1 MSAIASGWPG
11 AQRKPVGEDADED
24 MVQPDS
30 ARVLERRANQE
41 GAMQPNT
48 EYKRG
53 GTIPLDCAWC
63 KVEFPHIIDLLA
75 HVDEEHLAAAVY
87 PIAA

>member
-1 MSAIASGWPG
+1 MSP
-11 AQRKPVGEDADED
+11 RKPVHGPSLED

-30 ARVLERRANQE
+30 ARVLERRAKRE

-48 EYKRG
+48 ENKRG
-53 GTIPLDCAWC
+53 GAIPLDCAWC
-63 KVEFPHIIDLLA
+63 KVEFAHIIDLLA
-75 HVDEEHLAAAVY
+75 HVEEHLAAAAS